1 MKPISTVLGALLL
14 ALTACAG
21 VDTRAAAS
29 AEPADV
35 QARID
40 RVERGLSTPV
50 TVKGVPP
57 VSWSLRERMAFHQVP
72 AVSIA
77 LVNHGKVEWVRAYG
91 VLEAATARPASP
103 ATLFQAGSVSKAVT
117 AMGALHLVEQHALS
131 LDAPANDALRAWKIP
146 DNTFTRTTPV
156 TLRQL
161 LNHSAGMTVHG
172 FHGYAP
178 GQAIPSLLQVLDGAP
193 PANSDPIRVD
203 VTPGTLW
210 RYSGG
215 GFSVVQLMMTE
226 AGKAPFDP
234 LMQRTVLGPLGM
246 RDSTYA
252 LSLPPA
258 WQDRAATGHRS
269 DGSALP
275 RHWQIYPESAAAGLW
290 STAADL
296 ARIVIEVQQ
305 AQGGQSG
312 KVLSSAMTATLLTR
326 GLGEYGLG
334 FYVEPLGAGTSF
346 SHSGGTDGFRAQ
358 LYGYSHT
365 GQGVVVL
372 TNSDNGAALIAE
384 LLGSISA
391 EYGWPE
397 FGRIEKTALAPDVAL
412 NAAAAGAYMLEDHPA
427 AIIAEGDRLYFQS
440 DLFGAQRMELF
451 AESRTRFFM
460 TAQDMSVVFK
470 RGEDGRVAG
479 FDLLRGA
486 NTYVGTR
493 HRP

>member
-1 MKPISTVLGALLL
+1 MKPRSAVLCALLL
-14 ALTACAG
+14 VLTSPAWA
-21 VDTRAAAS
+21 DAP
-29 AEPADV
+29 AEPPDI

-40 RVERGLSTPV
+40 RIERGLSTPV
-50 TVKGVPP
+50 TVKGVPA
-57 VSWSLRERMAFHQVP
+57 VTWLLRERMAFHQVP

-91 VLEAATARPASP
+91 VLDPAIAQPATP
-103 ATLFQAGSVSKAVT
+103 ATLFQAGSVSKSVS
-117 AMGALHLVEQHALS
+117 AMGALHLVGQHALS
-131 LDAPANDALRAWKIP
+131 LDAPANAALRAWKIP
-146 DNTFTRTTPV
+146 DNAFTRTTPV
-156 TLRQL
+156 TLRRL

-172 FHGYAP
+172 FHGYAR
-178 GQAIPSLLQVLDGAP
+178 GQAIPSLLQVLDGMP
-193 PANSDPIRVD
+193 PANSDPVRVD

-226 AGKAPFDP
+226 AGKAPFDQ

-252 LSLPPA
+252 VTLPQA

-269 DGSALP
+269 DGTAVP
-275 RHWQIYPESAAAGLW
+275 GRWHRYPESAAAGLW
-290 STAADL
+290 TTAADL
-296 ARIVIEVQQ
+296 ARIVIEIQQ
-305 AQGGQSG
+305 AQGGRSG
-312 KVLSSAMTATLLTR
+312 KVLSSAMTETLLTR

-358 LYGYSHT
+358 LYGYTHT

-397 FGRIEKTALAPDVAL
+397 FGRIEKTALAPDAGF
-412 NAAAAGAYMLEDHPA
+412 NAAAAGAYTLEDQPA

-460 TAQDMSVVFK
+460 TAQDMSVAFK
-470 RGEDGRVAG
+470 RGGDGQVVG

-486 NTYVGTR
+486 NTYVGAR
-493 HRP
+493 KRP

>member
-1 MKPISTVLGALLL
+1 MTPRSPVLCALLL
-14 ALTACAG
+14 VLTSHAWAG
-21 VDTRAAAS
+21 AP
-29 AEPADV
+29 AERPAIL
-35 QARID
+35 ARID

-50 TVKGVPP
+50 TVKGMPA

-91 VLEAATARPASP
+91 VLDAATTTVAAQPATQT
-103 ATLFQAGSVSKAVT
+103 TLFQAGSVSKAVS
-117 AMGALHLVEQHALS
+117 AMGALHLVEQRLLS
-131 LDAPANDALRAWKIP
+131 LDAPANAALHAWKIP

-172 FHGYAP
+172 FHGYAQ
-178 GQAIPSLLQVLDGAP
+178 GEAIPSLLQVLDGVP

-203 VTPGTLW
+203 ATPGTLW
-210 RYSGG
+210 RYAGG

-226 AGKAPFDP
+226 AGKAPFDM

-252 LSLPPA
+252 LTLPQA
-258 WQDRAATGHRS
+258 WQARAATGHRS
-269 DGSALP
+269 DGTAVP
-275 RHWQIYPESAAAGLW
+275 GHWHDYPESAAAGLW
-290 STAADL
+290 TTAADL
-296 ARIVIEVQQ
+296 ARIVIDVQQ
-305 AQGGQSG
+305 AQGGHSG

-334 FYVEPLGAGTSF
+334 FYVEPMGPGSSF

-358 LYGYSHT
+358 LYGYTHT

-397 FGRIEKTALAPDVAL
+397 FGRVEKTALAPDVAF
-412 NAAAAGAYMLEDHPA
+412 NAAAAGAYTLEDHPA
-427 AIIAEGDRLYFQS
+427 AILAEGDRLYFQS

-451 AESRTRFFM
+451 AESSTRFFM
-460 TAQDMSVVFK
+460 TAQDMSVAFK
-470 RGEDGRVAG
+470 RGEDGRVSG

-486 NTYVGTR
+486 ITYVGAR
-493 HRP
+493 K